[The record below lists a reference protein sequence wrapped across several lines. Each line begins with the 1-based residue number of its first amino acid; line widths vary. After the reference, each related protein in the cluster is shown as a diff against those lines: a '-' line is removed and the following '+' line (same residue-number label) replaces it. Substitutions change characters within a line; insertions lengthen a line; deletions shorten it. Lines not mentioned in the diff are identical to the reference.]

1 MRSIL
6 EKAFVALL
14 NEEQDKAEEL
24 FHKFMVERARQIH
37 ESLREGED
45 VDMDECEKEVTEET
59 HFNEEDLAE
68 LEEGDYSEE
77 YANEDEEMPEDDMSD
92 EESDEYSFDSD
103 EVYSDEDSDEDAV
116 DSDEDDMDSDE
127 DDSDTDMSS
136 EERIDS
142 LEDQI
147 EKLTAEFE
155 AILDAIGDDD
165 SEEGEE
171 EHDSEEHDSD
181 DVDSD
186 EVDSDEVED
195 FDDADMEEMPE
206 SEMYEDFNDL
216 TESII
221 DELEKVKVSLEDGKE
236 IGTGSKIDQNTGAA
250 IPQKNKEARMGGEP
264 IKMKSAEHKGYA
276 RETAP
281 ATKDMP
287 KRRNTRPAATAGMD
301 KVSKEGNK
309 SAEINKLS
317 SESGNTTSPLQ
328 GTKNVVK

>member
-37 ESLREGED
+37 ESYRNGDEF
-45 VDMDECEKEVTEET
+45 DMDECWEDEIHEET
-59 HFNEEDLAE
+59 HFSEDDLSDLEDDDMESGEDDHVDGDDMIDGDDYAAD
-68 LEEGDYSEE
+68 EEGDEHT
-77 YANEDEEMPEDDMSD
+77 DDMSD
-92 EESDEYSFDSD
+92 EEGDESEEMSD
-103 EVYSDEDSDEDAV
+103 
-116 DSDEDDMDSDE
+116 
-127 DDSDTDMSS
+127 
-136 EERIDS
+136 EERIDN

-155 AILDAIGDDD
+155 AMMDAIGDDD
-165 SEEGEE
+165 SEEEE
-171 EHDSEEHDSD
+171 SEDSD
-181 DVDSD
+181 DM
-186 EVDSDEVED
+186 DSDEVED
-195 FDDADMEEMPE
+195 FNDEDMETPPEDDMDDGEEKEEDHMEE
-206 SEMYEDFNDL
+206 SEDMDDMDDL

-236 IGTGSKIDQNTGAA
+236 IGTGSKIGQNLGAA

-281 ATKDMP
+281 ATTDMP
-287 KRRNTRPAATAGMD
+287 KRRNTRSPATSGMD

>member
-37 ESLREGED
+37 ESYRMGEGED
-45 VDMDECEKEVTEET
+45 EIDTNECEEEIREET
-59 HFNEEDLAE
+59 HFNEDDLSDLED
-68 LEEGDYSEE
+68 GD
-77 YANEDEEMPEDDMSD
+77 M
-92 EESDEYSFDSD
+92 
-103 EVYSDEDSDEDAV
+103 EDSDEEHV
-116 DSDEDDMDSDE
+116 EDDMLDIEDDMEDSDDDHVE
-127 DDSDTDMSS
+127 DDMGEDDMGEEGDETEELSD
-136 EERIDS
+136 EERIDN

-155 AILDAIGDDD
+155 AMIDAIGDDSDEED
-165 SEEGEE
+165 SEEDLG
-171 EHDSEEHDSD
+171 
-181 DVDSD
+181 DVEDM
-186 EVDSDEVED
+186 DSDEVEN
-195 FDDADMEEMPE
+195 FDDEMDTPPEDDMDDEDHMKE
-206 SEMYEDFNDL
+206 SEDMDDMDDL

-236 IGTGSKIDQNTGAA
+236 IGTGSKINQNLSAA

-264 IKMKSAEHKGYA
+264 IKMKSSEHKGYA

-281 ATKDMP
+281 TTSDMP